1 MKNGKNKKLNENEKC
16 NTLQKTN
23 LKFNSISKK
32 MLYYLIILDLVIQKI
47 SSDINLSIKGD
58 GPCSILTNDNHASR
72 PTVCEPISSGLKC
85 DLSEAE
91 LTITFKNDIKSAR
104 NMFKNCYSLNSIN
117 FSSFFSAP
125 IEDTSGMFEN
135 CIKLKTITFG
145 SNPSSSVT
153 NMSHMFYNCS
163 SLDSIN
169 FNSNFITNLVID
181 MSFMFTNCSSISE
194 LNLGQFITND
204 VQNMS
209 HMFELCTKLTT
220 LTQTFHTQNVVNM
233 EHMFSN
239 CNSLFSLDISNFIF
253 KKVTNMN
260 SMFKDCTILK
270 QLSLPNS
277 VSSDTP
283 ALINM
288 GSMFQS
294 CSSLETIN
302 LEKFTTQSV
311 QFMNDLFHD
320 CTKLNN
326 IEGLQGLNTENVIK
340 MESMFENCKRL
351 EEIKI
356 PNFYTPSVRQ
366 MHNLFSGCTSV
377 TNIDISK
384 FDTFQITNFVNIF
397 YNCINLGTISIGH
410 FVTNMA
416 SDMSY
421 MFYNCSKLNS
431 LVLTNFNTE
440 RVLKMTSMFQGC
452 SSLETLDISN
462 FQNNQVMDISYMFEG
477 CEKLT
482 ELKIDSFNTASVKN
496 MASLFAGCSS
506 LTKLDLTNFET
517 TNVLNMKSIFS
528 GCFSLTSIILSS
540 FNTSNVVDMSYMF
553 YDCSSLFS
561 INLSNFDT
569 SKVESMESMFYNC
582 KALKS
587 LSVIAFDTSK
597 MQSMKSMFHGCSFIE
612 VIDLSLFNTRNVYH
626 MDDLFYGC
634 SSLIRLDISNFY
646 INRVVSMEYMFNGC
660 KSITSLILPN
670 FKRLSVINTAYMF
683 AGCSSLTSMELSYF
697 DTHAVMNMDYMFAGC
712 TYLRYLNIDNWN
724 TQKVLSMNY
733 MFSGCASLTSLDIS
747 SFVTPELTS
756 TKGMFYGCYS
766 LQFMDLTNLDT
777 SKVTSMAYMFYK
789 ATSLKSLQFSRYE
802 YSDITNST
810 ELIRY
815 FNTSLVTNMKYMF
828 AFCKKL
834 EYIDLSFLD
843 TSEVV
848 DMSYMFAECP
858 TLTSANLS
866 SFNTLKVTTMESMFY
881 RCLNLSY
888 INLNISD
895 DTHGINMNNILND
908 TLRNMVFCINKD
920 NAKNLNTI
928 ISEKGDCTIIYCED
942 NYLSKRRKLIIE
954 GTIEKSTTCIDLCK
968 NCQEPERYDYLYN
981 CYIECP
987 DGQFEKKDTED
998 NEYRCYPDSERKPPC
1013 TIQKV
1018 LINNCTLEEILD
1030 NKYNN
1035 KYTDTTSGR
1044 QLLIK
1049 DLKKEIEND
1058 FTLVDYI
1065 KENGIVSKTIFEEN
1079 YQFSLLSDKNMYPNL
1094 TYINIQ
1100 DCENHLKKKKENF
1113 DENEELFLLKIE
1125 YYDQQFQI
1133 PIIEYTVYSKDGE
1146 EWNISECDS
1155 MQFIYSIP
1163 IEINETIEYKYNPDS
1178 EYNNELCFQF
1188 TTENNTDIILYD
1200 RRKEFNDNNISL
1212 CESNCKYKNYYNKR
1226 VECECPVKKD
1236 FNNYLSIEEKEEKYN
1251 LVYRF
1256 NNNKIQSFNF
1266 WVLKCFKMLFS
1277 KKGFKGIYPSI
1288 LYVVLI
1294 VGNIIAAIF
1303 FCLNGYKVLFSQIQI
1318 LSERLNMNKDKKKSK
1333 AGKGKQNIITTGNN
1347 PPPRTKGGDL
1357 ISDEQNKV
1365 ENSNQYGSRV
1375 NAPSGLINSNNA
1387 FKGENGGNISM
1398 LNQLRDDDAEL
1409 YENITE
1415 METNMLTYLEAKQ
1428 KDKRGCMGFYLSF
1441 LKTRQLIMC
1450 IFTNDY
1456 NSLIIKICF
1465 IPLIFGLS
1473 LGVNTFFFN
1482 DKAIQKI
1489 YQEGE
1494 NYNIS
1499 KNITYHITSIIIS
1512 TIITSIIKS
1521 LIILLSFTDVA
1532 ILDIKGESII
1542 PREDKINKA
1551 LIKVTSKS
1559 SLFFIVNFVILTLCW
1574 VYTGTFCTVFKNT
1587 QLFLIINSAIS
1598 FVGVLFLPFFYCLFP
1613 AVLRM
1618 IALNGENSS
1627 CLYKISQ
1634 IFELI

>member
-1 MKNGKNKKLNENEKC
+1 MKNGNNQRLNEKRVC
-16 NTLQKTN
+16 DSIRKTKLQFNT
-23 LKFNSISKK
+23 ISKK
-32 MLYYLIILDLVIQKI
+32 ILFYLIIINFIIQKI
-47 SSDINLSIKGD
+47 SSDNYLIVKGT
-58 GPCSILTNDNHASR
+58 GTCSISTSNIDTTNPSNDCG
-72 PTVCEPISSGLKC
+72 TTCELNPSGKKIYFL
-85 DLSEAE
+85 DE
-91 LTITFKNDIKSAR
+91 ITSTH
-104 NMFKNCYSLNSIN
+104 NMFKNCDGLTDIDL
-117 FSSFFSAP
+117 SFFSSSSLQ
-125 IEDTSGMFEN
+125 DTSGMFEN
-135 CIKLKTITFG
+135 CIKLENITFG
-145 SNPSSSVT
+145 TFQTSRFA

-163 SLDSIN
+163 SLSTIS
-169 FNSNFITNLVID
+169 FNSNFKTEFAID
-181 MSFMFTNCSSISE
+181 MSYMFTNCSSLST
-194 LNLGQFITND
+194 LNLGQLVTNN
-204 VQNMS
+204 VKNMS

-220 LTQTFHTQNVVNM
+220 LTLTPSFATSSVINM
-233 EHMFSN
+233 EYMFSN
-239 CNSLFSLDISNFIF
+239 CNSLTALALSNFDF
-253 KKVTNMN
+253 SSVTNMN
-260 SMFKDCTILK
+260 SMFKDCTKLTQINF
-270 QLSLPNS
+270 PNS
-277 VSSDTP
+277 GTP

-294 CSSLETIN
+294 CSSLTKIN
-302 LEKFTTQSV
+302 LQKFNTQSV

-320 CTKLNN
+320 CTKLSN
-326 IEGLQGLNTENVIK
+326 IEGLQDFNTENVIK
-340 MESMFENCKRL
+340 MESMFENCKGL
-351 EEIKI
+351 TTINI
-356 PNFYTPSVRQ
+356 PKLYTPSVRQ

-377 TNIDISK
+377 ENIDISK

-397 YNCINLGTISIGH
+397 YNCIKLRAISLGH

-421 MFYNCSKLNS
+421 MFYNCSTLES
-431 LVLTNFNTE
+431 MVLTNFNTE

-452 SSLETLDISN
+452 SSLISLDISN

-477 CEKLT
+477 CVKLT
-482 ELKIDSFNTASVKN
+482 DLKIDNFNTASVKN

-506 LTKLDLTNFET
+506 LTKLDLNNFET

-561 INLSNFDT
+561 INLSKFDT

-597 MQSMKSMFHGCSFIE
+597 MKSMKSMFHGCSFIE

-646 INRVVSMEYMFNGC
+646 IDKVISMEYMFNGC

-895 DTHGINMNNILND
+895 DTHGITMNNILDD

-920 NAKNLNTI
+920 IATNLYNI
-928 ISEKGDCTIIYCED
+928 IKVKEPCTIINCEY
-942 NYLSKRRKLIIE
+942 NYLAIRKKLIVEGAIE
-954 GTIEKSTTCIDLCK
+954 NSTRCVDLCK
-968 NCQEPERYDYLYN
+968 SENRYDYLFN
-981 CYIECP
+981 CYIKCP
-987 DGQFEKKDTED
+987 DGQFEEQDTKDD
-998 NEYRCYPDSERKPPC
+998 DYRCYPDSERKPPC

-1030 NKYNN
+1030 H
-1035 KYTDTTSGR
+1035 KYTDSISDR
-1044 QLLIK
+1044 QLLIEE
-1049 DLKKEIEND
+1049 LKKEIKKD
-1058 FTLVDYI
+1058 FTLGNYI
-1065 KENGIVSKTIFEEN
+1065 LENGIVSKTIFEEN

-1100 DCENHLKKKKENF
+1100 DCENHLKKKNHIE
-1113 DENEELFLLKIE
+1113 ENEDLFLLKIE

-1133 PIIEYTVYSKDGE
+1133 PILEYTVYSKDGKT
-1146 EWNISECDS
+1146 EWNISDCDS

-1236 FNNYLSIEEKEEKYN
+1236 FNNYLSIEENEEKYN

-1256 NNNKIQSFNF
+1256 NNNKIKSFNL

-1598 FVGVLFLPFFYCLFP
+1598 FVGVLILPFFYCLFP